1 MEGPYSL
8 TSAQLKRMGAMLKF
22 TLTHIRNREIDD
34 VMAFVQSVLEQVCFC
49 LLAPLSFGL
58 SFLNQD
64 QVLTG
69 LAAVRGAERG
79 QRDHGDCAR
88 ALQMARIHVWPCKR
102 PRPVSPRLCRPA
114 QVRRLLLLFLMLF
127 LMLMLL
133 IFLLI
138 FCIVVVIVVVIM
150 IIFFVVVVGGGCSGV
165 FFLP

>member
-49 LLAPLSFGL
+49 LLAPLSIGL
-58 SFLNQD
+58 SFLNQV

-114 QVRRLLLLFLMLF
+114 QVRRLLLLLLV
-127 LMLMLL
+127 LMLL
-133 IFLLI
+133 IFFVDFLYCGCYCGC
-138 FCIVVVIVVVIM
+138 FNDYR
-150 IIFFVVVVGGGCSGV
+150 FVVVVGGGCSGV